1 MWVIMVLVLAVL
13 PAEREAIQWRMKGLF
28 LGYALLL
35 LAFRW
40 YLSVVS
46 TTDPRAWA
54 ATLGSVDDAQRMLAQ
69 NKSIFETLGMW
80 AAWFAVP
87 FAFVSYALQRVLV
100 NRPSLEAPFRRAE
113 DLIRAIRT
121 RGEER

>member
-1 MWVIMVLVLAVL
+1 MRRGSLS
-13 PAEREAIQWRMKGLF
+13 RR
-28 LGYALLL
+28 LLN
-35 LAFRW
+35 
-40 YLSVVS
+40 STC

-69 NKSIFETLGMW
+69 NKSIFETLGLW

-100 NRPSLEAPFRRAE
+100 NQPSLAAPFRRAE